1 MEFLDIVDENDNVI
15 GKASKEE
22 IYRKLLLHRIV
33 HIFIFNNKGEMALQ
47 LRSKDKSFC
56 PGYWSTV
63 EGGHVQSGETY
74 EEAVLREFKE
84 ELGTKTEIIFAYKD
98 LYNDSMGLQ
107 KFLVTFKSVSNGPFK
122 VNPKE

>member
-1 MEFLDIVDENDNVI
+1 
-15 GKASKEE
+15 
-22 IYRKLLLHRIV
+22 
-33 HIFIFNNKGEMALQ
+33 MALQ

-56 PGYWSTV
+56 PGYWSTAV
-63 EGGHVQSGETY
+63 GGHVQSGETY

-122 VNPKE
+122 VNPKEVEKVEFFSLDKIQEMINDGEKFHPELLFLLEKHFEIKPKK